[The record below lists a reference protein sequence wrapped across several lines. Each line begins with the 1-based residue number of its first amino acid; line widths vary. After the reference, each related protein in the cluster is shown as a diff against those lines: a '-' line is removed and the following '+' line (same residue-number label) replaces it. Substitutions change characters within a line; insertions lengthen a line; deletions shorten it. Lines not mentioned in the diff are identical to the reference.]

1 MMARRAS
8 LALAIAFAAGSL
20 VACEPAERGETA
32 GSVSETAAESPSGA
46 PVVEVTARDFAFEAP
61 DEIPS
66 GWTTVRMRNAGAQ
79 EHFLYLYR
87 LPDEVSF
94 ERYRQEVLVAFDS
107 VWNEYAA
114 GNLDRSGAEAGLG
127 AALPGWFFTQLTP
140 SGGPALTEPGATSQA
155 TVRLDPGTY
164 VMECYVK
171 TPDGRWHTMLG
182 MARRLVV
189 TADSTGAA
197 PPEADAELTLSNY
210 EITTSGELTAG
221 EHTIAVHVEENP
233 EGFMMHDVNLIR
245 LDEDASVDE
254 VVAWMDWLDL
264 DQFRA
269 PAPGYS
275 LGGVEHMVAGRTGYM
290 TVELT
295 PGDYVWVS
303 EGYGAK
309 GMVREFG
316 VR

>member
-1 MMARRAS
+1 MMARRS
-8 LALAIAFAAGSL
+8 CPALTIVFVAGTLVACQPADTGEAAGS
-20 VACEPAERGETA
+20 A
-32 GSVSETAAESPSGA
+32 SETVVESPSRA

-61 DEIPS
+61 DEIAS
-66 GWTTVRMRNAGAQ
+66 GWTTFRMTNAGAQ

-94 ERYRQEVLVAFDS
+94 ERYWQEVLVAFDS

-114 GNLDRSGAEAGLG
+114 GKLDRPGTESALG
-127 AALPGWFFTQLTP
+127 AALPGWFFTGVTP
-140 SGGPALTEPGATSQA
+140 SGGPALTEPGATSEA

-189 TADSTGAA
+189 TADSTGAEA
-197 PPEADAELTLSNY
+197 PEADAELTLANY

-221 EHTIAVHVEENP
+221 ERTVAVHVEEDP
-233 EGFMMHDVNLIR
+233 EGFVMHDVNLIR
-245 LDEDASVDE
+245 LDEDTGVDE
-254 VVAWMDWLDL
+254 IVAWMDWMDL
-264 DQFRA
+264 GQFRA

-290 TVELT
+290 TVQLT
-295 PGDYVWVS
+295 PGEYAWVS
-303 EGYGAK
+303 EGYGAR
-309 GMVREFG
+309 GMVREFS